1 MKAAKEVGHRRQPVR
16 WRRSC
21 CAGERPLCRGHPAT
35 LPPQSRRAATART
48 RRDSGG
54 GAEVRAPYR
63 RRRAHSHRPGLCSDK
78 WGASCPDVWSRG
90 RRASAAVG
98 GRWSDVLVLRSR
110 SSRCH
115 RLGVERPPVH
125 ATARSDPRNPPLQ
138 GRRASD
144 PPPNLA
150 LHGKLRKGLRRRE
163 SRVAARSGASLTPS
177 RQRPPAQQTRKG
189 GPHAC
194 RWTQTRPCWRS
205 CSVPPPG
212 ATPSSPI
219 CGRHPLGQPAQQGTQ
234 TAVNQRRTIQQPRQ
248 ECPRQETIAVLP
260 PGQLQKTTKKH
271 KAILQRGINQTALL
285 LTEAAK
291 PSNEVPCRRTG
302 RASVAPGPPVVD
314 SAGRRVQTAPSGGG
328 CRRGRCVG
336 YRSS

>member
-1 MKAAKEVGHRRQPVR
+1 M
-16 WRRSC
+16 SF
-21 CAGERPLCRGHPAT
+21 
-35 LPPQSRRAATART
+35 
-48 RRDSGG
+48 
-54 GAEVRAPYR
+54 
-63 RRRAHSHRPGLCSDK
+63 
-78 WGASCPDVWSRG
+78 
-90 RRASAAVG
+90 
-98 GRWSDVLVLRSR
+98 LVLRSR
-110 SSRCH
+110 SSRCQ
-115 RLGVERPPVH
+115 RLSVERPPVH
-125 ATARSDPRNPPLQ
+125 APTRRHPATTHRHSRTPQRHSRESGNPGWGPRLE
-138 GRRASD
+138 GSGS

-150 LHGKLRKGLRRRE
+150 LHGELRKGLRRRE

-177 RQRPPAQQTRKG
+177 RQRPPAHQTRKG
-189 GPHAC
+189 GPHAR

-212 ATPSSPI
+212 ATPLLAYL
-219 CGRHPLGQPAQQGTQ
+219 RKT
-234 TAVNQRRTIQQPRQ
+234 
-248 ECPRQETIAVLP
+248 P
-260 PGQLQKTTKKH
+260 PGPTGPARDPDGSQSKENHPTASARAPPPGNNCCFTPRPASKDDKKH
-271 KAILQRGINQTALL
+271 KAILQREINQTALL